1 MVPARGAGMKP
12 KVALN
17 GRFSRAHHP
26 TGTQIASFHLFD
38 AILRKPRDVDLVVFA
53 DPGYPGVREWADL
66 PRTQLVATPFRGW
79 TRTRC
84 QIWEQLF
91 FSDAALHSGCRLGHH
106 PMNTSPAIPG
116 EVKSIVTLHDLN
128 FLLHPEW
135 YRTLFRLAYRW
146 VALPGLHRASRVVVI
161 SQYIRDQV
169 KRHLSIGEPILRMIP
184 DGLPPLPKAEP
195 VMCLSPYIFC
205 VGSYQPHKNLA
216 RLIQAF
222 KKLRVENPVL
232 KLKIAGLPEKRFQ
245 QDRELDPLL
254 ETPGVERLGY
264 LTPEQLSANYR
275 GASVFCFPS
284 LEEGFGLPILE
295 AMSVGVVVVTSDASC
310 MPETAGDA
318 AIFVDPRN
326 VDDMALGLRTA
337 LHLDPRAKEK
347 LIQKGRDRARLFC
360 WGVVALQYLDL
371 YQEVLCE

>member
-1 MVPARGAGMKP
+1 
-12 KVALN
+12 
-17 GRFSRAHHP
+17 
-26 TGTQIASFHLFD
+26 
-38 AILRKPRDVDLVVFA
+38 VDLVVFA
-53 DPGYPGVREWADL
+53 DPEYSGVREWATL
-66 PRTQLVATPFRGW
+66 PGTQLIPTPFRKW
-79 TRTRC
+79 SRARC

-91 FSDAALHSGCRLGHH
+91 FNDAALRFGCRVGHH
-106 PMNTSPAIPG
+106 PMNTSPANPG

-128 FLLHPEW
+128 FLIHPEW
-135 YRTLFRLAYRW
+135 YRALFRLAYQW

-169 KRHLSIGEPILRMIP
+169 KQHLNIGEPRLKVIP
-184 DGLPPLPKAEP
+184 DGLPPLADAEP
-195 VMCLSPYIFC
+195 VKEPAPYIFC

-216 RLIQAF
+216 RLILAYQ
-222 KKLRVENPVL
+222 KLRVENPSL

-245 QDRELDPLL
+245 QDRELDRLL
-254 ETPGVERLGY
+254 KTPGVERLGY
-264 LTPEQLSANYR
+264 LTPEELSANYR

-318 AIFVDPRN
+318 AIFVDPTN

-371 YQEVLCE
+371 YQEVLSE